1 MRQCAM
7 PAQADITT
15 APARGPFGRSPMD
28 FRNSTQVTRMISRA
42 SAAALSRIAGPV
54 AILSCLVLASCG
66 GPVSENMP
74 RANAVGDRL
83 GGMFEPRQRELPKPD
98 PTQQAL
104 GEIPYCPEAQ
114 ILDGTELFRDYVRG
128 SEGDEQAIT
137 MQASVTETARELS
150 AERLGERLDA
160 HDAPAEVRDH
170 VEALN
175 GMLARLETA
184 FQRLSDYSADI
195 AHELRTPISNLMT
208 QTQVALSR
216 PRTSAE
222 YQDILASNLEE
233 YERIARTLGDMLFL
247 AKAEENTLAHAGEVV
262 DLASEV
268 DALIDFY
275 EALAEERRVRILRQ
289 GRASVH
295 GDRLMLRR
303 ALSNLISN
311 ALRHTPDGERIT
323 IAIEADTTAIRLVVC
338 NPGAPIPAD
347 QIERIFERFHRA
359 SAQRE
364 TRGEGAGLGLAIT
377 RSIVRA
383 HGGEIAARSAE
394 GLTRFTMT
402 LPR

>member
-1 MRQCAM
+1 M
-7 PAQADITT
+7 
-15 APARGPFGRSPMD
+15 
-28 FRNSTQVTRMISRA
+28 
-42 SAAALSRIAGPV
+42 
-54 AILSCLVLASCG
+54 
-66 GPVSENMP
+66 
-74 RANAVGDRL
+74 
-83 GGMFEPRQRELPKPD
+83 
-98 PTQQAL
+98 
-104 GEIPYCPEAQ
+104 
-114 ILDGTELFRDYVRG
+114 
-128 SEGDEQAIT
+128 
-137 MQASVTETARELS
+137 
-150 AERLGERLDA
+150 
-160 HDAPAEVRDH
+160 
-170 VEALN
+170 
-175 GMLARLETA
+175 
-184 FQRLSDYSADI
+184 
-195 AHELRTPISNLMT
+195 
-208 QTQVALSR
+208 ALSR

-347 QIERIFERFHRA
+347 QIELIFERFHRA